1 MPHCQ
6 IFPCNSHLVL
16 RVVGMI
22 AQQPV
27 PGECRASPPS
37 PTCGVLSQVIPV
49 QLLLQVR
56 EGTGRE
62 GRGIG
67 WKMTSS
73 HMGLRDNHLTRL
85 KSFTPI
91 DSRSSLFAFELQFC
105 TTTYAP
111 PLFSYPGPP
120 PPPPPPPPPL
130 PQAKF
135 ITLTNGVSLLERVS
149 LCQGWT
155 LQGVPLYMVFH
166 NN

>member
-1 MPHCQ
+1 MSAELLLPVQH
-6 IFPCNSHLVL
+6 
-16 RVVGMI
+16 VVCYLN
-22 AQQPV
+22 
-27 PGECRASPPS
+27 E
-37 PTCGVLSQVIPV
+37 VIPV

-67 WKMTSS
+67 WKMTST

-111 PLFSYPGPP
+111 PLPP
-120 PPPPPPPPPL
+120 PPPG
-130 PQAKF
+130 K
-135 ITLTNGVSLLERVS
+135 IYVVSLTNEVSLLERVS
-149 LCQGWT
+149 LCQGWP
-155 LQGVPLYMVFH
+155 LRGVPLYVHCFPQQLTVCDFLH
-166 NN
+166 VDASSQSSGSAA